1 MKTEKFFQEIYDIC
15 NQNRKEQEY
24 NIFSVLEISRKEV
37 FICRVLSDLINP
49 EGNHGKGSKYLKT
62 FLKDILNRDDADEIC
77 KDAFVFKEYLIKDNR
92 RIDIVIR
99 TKKVFIPIEVK
110 IYAREQ
116 EAQCFEYIDFARK
129 YDDSANVVYL
139 TVHGHSPGSYS
150 LCDRNDQNHLSEKDY
165 ILISFEHHILK
176 WLEMHIQSEDDG
188 KMRLIL
194 KQYAEAIES
203 FSKYQNGNVRMKI
216 TEKILESEQ
225 NFRSMLAVSDVVN
238 ETKSKLIELVM
249 SDIDLAISTKIQQ
262 KNLRLCKSEYN
273 YYHFS
278 DVSHSFYNQSDSSYP
293 GIHFLFKDFRFSE
306 YENYQLWL
314 RVEIDYRL
322 YFGIC
327 IFDMSAG
334 QMSLKKDIFRV
345 QSIFQMKQSEQKRLN
360 SCRIRIKQYMYI
372 AEAETEVS
380 RLRKNWRNWGIQT
393 LSNLEE

>member
-1 MKTEKFFQEIYDIC
+1 M
-15 NQNRKEQEY
+15 
-24 NIFSVLEISRKEV
+24 
-37 FICRVLSDLINP
+37 
-49 EGNHGKGSKYLKT
+49 
-62 FLKDILNRDDADEIC
+62 
-77 KDAFVFKEYLIKDNR
+77 
-92 RIDIVIR
+92 
-99 TKKVFIPIEVK
+99 
-110 IYAREQ
+110 
-116 EAQCFEYIDFARK
+116 
-129 YDDSANVVYL
+129 
-139 TVHGHSPGSYS
+139 
-150 LCDRNDQNHLSEKDY
+150 CDRNDQNHLSEKDY

-293 GIHFLFKDFRFSE
+293 GINFLFKDFRFSE